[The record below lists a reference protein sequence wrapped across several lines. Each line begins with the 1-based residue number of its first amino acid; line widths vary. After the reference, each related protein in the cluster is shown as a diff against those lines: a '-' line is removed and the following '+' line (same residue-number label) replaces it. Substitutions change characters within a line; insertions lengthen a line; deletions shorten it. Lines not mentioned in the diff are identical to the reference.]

1 MSKVT
6 HKGQKNK
13 RPLITAAL
21 DFGGSA
27 TKVIYENTDGE
38 VKSLV
43 MEPEVATVPVESI
56 KNYGKN
62 SLGWTEPENRAW
74 IYLPKTPVVQVVGYL
89 AKDRYYANAG
99 LEELKY
105 ERGVYKTLTAVWA
118 IKEKLQLPPR
128 LQVALAVLLPPGE
141 FEDKEQFE
149 AVLRNTLL
157 NYLTPTGQ
165 MNVEL
170 AMFRCLP
177 EGAGIYLMHEKKVGA
192 ALKQRVCALTMI
204 GYRNASVLISNRGMV
219 KEGKTSDLGMV
230 RMVEKVVAATSGQ
243 TLERL
248 TPAIAAAG
256 ADIDQRILRQL
267 TRSKTQEGQASEIQ
281 KLENAIA
288 SARAEYT
295 AMLTSWLDNVLPNSV
310 DEIVFCGGTADYLMK
325 ELNEHYP
332 RTPLS
337 WNASIEI
344 PASVD
349 VSGLGSRL
357 CDVYSLFLYFHG
369 VVEAQLG
376 TLPKS
381 GKEGIRYA
389 V

>member
-6 HKGQKNK
+6 HQKIK
-13 RPLITAAL
+13 RPLMIAAL

-27 TKVIYENTDGE
+27 TKVIYENTNGE

-43 MEPEVATVPVESI
+43 MQPEVATVPIESI
-56 KNYGKN
+56 KNYEKD
-62 SLGWTEPENRAW
+62 SLGSTEPENRAW
-74 IYLPKTPVVQVVGYL
+74 IYLPLAPVVQVVGYL
-89 AKDRYYANAG
+89 AKERYYANAALG
-99 LEELKY
+99 ELKY
-105 ERGVYKTLTAVWA
+105 ERGVYKTLAAVWA
-118 IKEKLQLPPR
+118 IKEKLQLPAR

-149 AVLRNTLL
+149 GVLRNTLL

-170 AMFRCLP
+170 AMFKCLP

-192 ALKQRVCALTMI
+192 ALKQRVCALAMI

-230 RMVEKVVAATSGQ
+230 RMMEKVVAATSGQ

-248 TPAIAAAG
+248 TSVIAAAG
-256 ADIDQRILRQL
+256 ADIDHRVLQQL
-267 TRSKTQEGQASEIQ
+267 TRSKTREGQATEIK
-281 KLENAIA
+281 KLDNAIRK
-288 SARAEYT
+288 ARAEYT
-295 AMLTSWLDNVLPNSV
+295 AMLTSWLDNVLPDTV
-310 DEIVFCGGTADYLMK
+310 DEIVFCGGTADYLIK

-344 PASVD
+344 PVSVD
-349 VSGLGSRL
+349 ISGLGSRL
-357 CDVYSLFLYFHG
+357 CDVYSLFLYFHK
-369 VVEAQLG
+369 VVEAQLR

-381 GKEGIRYA
+381 GKDKIEYA